1 MRSAVAL
8 EHTVAG
14 GVVHA
19 TGVYVHTPAPVQ
31 LSVVHALLSL
41 QAVSVGV

>member
-1 MRSAVAL
+1 MAL

-14 GVVHA
+14 GVVQA

-31 LSVVHALLSL
+31 LSVVHAFPSS
-41 QAVSVGV
+41 QTVSVGV